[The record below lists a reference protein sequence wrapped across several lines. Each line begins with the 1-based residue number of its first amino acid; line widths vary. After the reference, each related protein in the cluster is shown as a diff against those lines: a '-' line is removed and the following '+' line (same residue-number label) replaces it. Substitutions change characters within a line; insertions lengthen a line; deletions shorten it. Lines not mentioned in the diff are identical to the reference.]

1 MFHVHVRSYAPI
13 IRDQTKKTGVTKCNT
28 ADVKRDFE
36 GDWTFTAF
44 GPAIWAGQYYRGMNG
59 GQGESLVP
67 AYTRGSISL
76 SLTCLVV
83 RCDDSCQLLFEGHDS
98 GLITCLLYTSTLV
111 VGL

>member
-1 MFHVHVRSYAPI
+1 MQVRSYAPPLREI
-13 IRDQTKKTGVTKCNT
+13 TKRSGVTKCNT

-67 AYTRGSISL
+67 PITRGRVSL
-76 SLTCLVV
+76 YCGMLGGAMHRLTLP
-83 RCDDSCQLLFEGHDS
+83 
-98 GLITCLLYTSTLV
+98 
-111 VGL
+111 